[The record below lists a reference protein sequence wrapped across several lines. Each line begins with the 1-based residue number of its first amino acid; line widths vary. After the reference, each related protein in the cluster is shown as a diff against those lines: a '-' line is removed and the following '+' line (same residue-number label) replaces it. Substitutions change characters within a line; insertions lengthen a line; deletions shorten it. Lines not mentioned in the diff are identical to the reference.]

1 MAIVCAGH
9 SSSRDVVTLVK
20 SMLFYRYSQGW
31 ALGRLAQIHCAGC
44 VLRPGPWLLRS
55 PWSLWWGPPSC
66 CPSRKNPLHL
76 HLVTN
81 SVAKSILETFFRTWM
96 VPALWVSFYDADELK
111 AGTPGLPGPSI
122 V

>member
-1 MAIVCAGH
+1 MGVGKACSDPLRRLCFEAR
-9 SSSRDVVTLVK
+9 SLV
-20 SMLFYRYSQGW
+20 
-31 ALGRLAQIHCAGC
+31 IED
-44 VLRPGPWLLRS
+44 P
-55 PWSLWWGPPSC
+55 LWWGPPSC